1 MLNTAKYLSLL
12 ALVLDSLIGDPRT
25 GWHPVV
31 LVGNLIAGL
40 EKILLRAPA
49 SPGRKRLAG
58 LLLVVAVLALT
69 YAAAWGLVAAL
80 AGLHPLGYLIGSAIL
95 LSFAISPRSLA
106 EAGREIQRLLE
117 AGDLEQARQKVG
129 WIVGRD
135 TARLDTP
142 EITRATVE
150 TVAENIVDG
159 IIAPLFYAALGG
171 APLAMLYRAV
181 NTLDSM
187 VGYKNDKYRDFGL
200 VAART
205 DDVFNYIPARITGL
219 LIVAAAFILG
229 YDARGAAGAIWRDAA
244 KHPSP
249 NSGIPEAG
257 VAGALG
263 VELGGLNY
271 YGGSASLRARMG
283 RPDNIL
289 APAHIARTIKI
300 MYTVTA
306 LFAAVITLITVY
318 TVGEGG

>member
-1 MLNTAKYLSLL
+1 MLNTAKYLPLL

-25 GWHPVV
+25 NWHPVV
-31 LVGNLIAGL
+31 VIGNLIARL
-40 EKILLRAPA
+40 EKALLKPAA
-49 SPGRKRLAG
+49 SPAAKKLAG

-69 YAAAWGLVAAL
+69 YAAAWSLLAAL
-80 AGLHPLGYLIGSAIL
+80 AALHPFGHLAGSAIL
-95 LSFAISPRSLA
+95 LAFAISPRSLA
-106 EAGREIQRLLE
+106 EAGREIQHLLE

-135 TARLDTP
+135 TARLETP

-159 IIAPLFYAALGG
+159 IISPLFYAALGG
-171 APLAMLYRAV
+171 APLAVLYRAV

-187 VGYKNDKYRDFGL
+187 VGYKNDKYYDFGL

-219 LIVAAAFILG
+219 LVVAAAFLLG
-229 YDARGAAGAIWRDAA
+229 LDARAAAVAIWRDASR
-244 KHPSP
+244 HPSP

-263 VELGGLNY
+263 VQLGGLNY
-271 YGGSASLRARMG
+271 YGGIPSLRAAMG
-283 RPDNIL
+283 RPDHEL
-289 APAHIARTIKI
+289 APVHIDRTIKI